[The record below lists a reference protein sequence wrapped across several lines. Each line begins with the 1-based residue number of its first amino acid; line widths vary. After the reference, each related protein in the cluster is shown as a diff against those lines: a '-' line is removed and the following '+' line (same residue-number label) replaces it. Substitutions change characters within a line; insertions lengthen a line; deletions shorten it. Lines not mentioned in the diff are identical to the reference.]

1 MSRVRRPDGFTLVEM
16 LVATMVLSVVVV
28 AAVTMIQVVMRQGRG
43 VIERTDSAQ
52 RGRLVLDQI
61 TREIR
66 SQVCLNETTK
76 GLIAASPTELTFYAD
91 LGDGVQLPRKRVVRY
106 DAATRQI
113 VELVYVP
120 TASGAYGTNPTTTR
134 TLLQNVVPGVDESK
148 PGPPPTALPFFAY
161 YAYPDPLPAAPQPDA
176 PLTGTLGAASLA
188 RVARVDVAFGVRPA
202 AARDDQFVTP
212 LQDAVVLRNA
222 DPNATKPDPTCR

>member
-28 AAVTMIQVVMRQGRG
+28 CAVTMIQVVMRQGRG

-106 DAATRQI
+106 EAATQRI

-120 TASGAYGTNPTTTR
+120 SGSGA
-134 TLLQNVVPGVDESK
+134 
-148 PGPPPTALPFFAY
+148 
-161 YAYPDPLPAAPQPDA
+161 
-176 PLTGTLGAASLA
+176 
-188 RVARVDVAFGVRPA
+188 
-202 AARDDQFVTP
+202 
-212 LQDAVVLRNA
+212 
-222 DPNATKPDPTCR
+222 

>member
-28 AAVTMIQVVMRQGRG
+28 CAVTMIQVVMRQGRG

-106 DAATRQI
+106 DAATQHI

-120 TASGAYGTNPTTTR
+120 TPVRRLPDQPDHDADAAPERG
-134 TLLQNVVPGVDESK
+134 PGGRRVEARAAAD
-148 PGPPPTALPFFAY
+148 ALPFFAY

-176 PLTGTLGAASLA
+176 PLTGTLGATSLA